1 MEFWLSLGAG
11 TGLLI
16 VTLGVGFDR
25 VGDISLGTVLVGVR
39 G

>member
-16 VTLGVGFDR
+16 VTLGVGFGR
-25 VGDISLGTVLVGVR
+25 VCGISLGTVLVGVR